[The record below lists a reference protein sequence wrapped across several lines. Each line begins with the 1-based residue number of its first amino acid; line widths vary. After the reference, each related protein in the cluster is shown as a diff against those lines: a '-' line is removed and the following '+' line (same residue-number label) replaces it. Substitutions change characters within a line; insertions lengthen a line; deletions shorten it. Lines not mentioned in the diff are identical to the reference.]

1 MVDTEGKGRESPEEF
16 LSRWS
21 RRKQEAR
28 SAVQAPAA
36 PAAPAQ
42 DAPPPLPPL
51 ESLTADSDFSGF
63 LHPKVDEGLRRA
75 ALKKLFSD
83 PQFNVM
89 DGLDTYIDDYSVSD
103 PIPEA
108 LLKQLRHAQDII
120 HAGKERREEA
130 AKAEAAQAE
139 AAQAEAAQAE
149 AETAALPAATDGVAA
164 PAPGQAAVAVA
175 QDGRDVGNN
184 IDGNHS
190 NTDNNNAR
198 PRA

>member
-130 AKAEAAQAE
+130 AKAEAAQL
-139 AAQAEAAQAE
+139 AAADA
-149 AETAALPAATDGVAA
+149 AALPSASDGVAA
-164 PAPGQAAVAVA
+164 PAPEQAAVAVA
-175 QDGRDVGNN
+175 QDGRDAGNN
-184 IDGNHS
+184 TDSNDSNRS
-190 NTDNNNAR
+190 NTDNNNAK